1 METDWL
7 EIVLEKH
14 RRKNCILFTRESPCL
29 QNLLEILRRQ
39 SRLTV
44 VQWALDCAE
53 ETAARLYQRVPED
66 HRPQEALELCRL
78 WAHGTIR
85 MNEAK
90 PAILAVHAAAK
101 ETDDPVTAALYH
113 ALGQGCSAVHTET
126 HAIGLPM
133 YELTA
138 LALEYGLENCR
149 AVVEN
154 QIHHYEALLLYR
166 ESHEEKGPWAP
177 FLLRKRPNREQ
188 LLYEK
193 KHRDAGFPV

>member
-14 RRKNCILFTRESPCL
+14 KRKNRVLFTRESPCL

-39 SRLTV
+39 PRLAV

-53 ETAARLYQRVPED
+53 ETAARLCQRVPD
-66 HRPQEALELCRL
+66 DPRPQEALELCRL
-78 WAHGTIR
+78 WVHGTIR
-85 MNEAK
+85 MNEAR

-101 ETDDPVTAALYH
+101 ETGDPVTAALYH
-113 ALGQGCSAVHTET
+113 ALGQGCSAVHTEA
-126 HAIGLPM
+126 HAIGLPI

-138 LALEYGLENCR
+138 LALEYSLENCR

-166 ESHEEKGPWAP
+166 ESLEEKGPWAP